1 MMKKLILSWVL
12 TAFLS
17 VMLAGT
23 ASAANWVW
31 AGSDDKVGIFFDS
44 SSIKFD
50 RIGDLVNGDIAC
62 VWWYMV
68 YDDAYAQ
75 SHPFMGKTLKKI
87 VLYDKLHLEKR
98 LIRNFDAI
106 AYDENG
112 DVIYRG
118 HHDKADR
125 IIPGSHQDVL
135 FNAVAKYIDEHL
147 EEVKKR
153 SGVKE

>member
-1 MMKKLILSWVL
+1 MKKL
-12 TAFLS
+12 FLS
-17 VMLAGT
+17 FLLASFFSLTMAGT

-118 HHDKADR
+118 NHDKPVR

-135 FNAVAKYIDEHL
+135 FNAVARYIDEHL